1 MRKSIEFFMLRKSK
15 LMKKLKR
22 KRKTLKIIWKI
33 FMKL

>member
-1 MRKSIEFFMLRKSK
+1 MKKNIEFFMLRKFK

-22 KRKTLKIIWKI
+22 KLKKLKTIWKI